1 MQAIPFSSG
10 CICTCEQLNTPWL
23 HRACACRG
31 TGQDLIVAF
40 LISAPAC
47 MHHQSSW
54 LGTLCRFA
62 RGLCRVCYQLQRR
75 LLLDGKDEFPRR
87 SLRSLHAPA
96 VVVYVVVPSDAL
108 ADVSQSLL
116 LCSQA
121 LAPCTSLG
129 LAEAQQQFE
138 VNYAASSIA
147 AEPAPPL
154 ASGDCPVVCTA
165 LQNLQ
170 RMREL

>member
-1 MQAIPFSSG
+1 MNVPFGSV
-10 CICTCEQLNTPWL
+10 CICTWELLHTPRL
-23 HRACACRG
+23 LPVSVCPSV
-31 TGQDLIVAF
+31 GQDLAVAF
-40 LISAPAC
+40 LTSASPC
-47 MHHQSSW
+47 MRHHSPRFYI
-54 LGTLCRFA
+54 LCRFA

-75 LLLDGKDEFPRR
+75 LLLDGKEEFPRR

-129 LAEAQQQFE
+129 LEEAQQQCKL
-138 VNYAASSIA
+138 NSAASPNA
-147 AEPAPPL
+147 AEPPPPP
-154 ASGDCPVVCTA
+154 ASGDCLFTYTT
-165 LQNLQ
+165 LKFW
-170 RMREL
+170 